1 MPSRTLAYTKLVT
14 QILHH
19 LYLIITWLT
28 DLFNAPPRLEMNY
41 RQKIGRILLV
51 TGTMVVVSI
60 LTAMAAALGIF
71 VFERIFRAIKNIP
84 NLWDTTWIITVGI
97 LVNALCVY
105 VLFLV
110 RRLDRKLMLGPGET
124 PSRP

>member
-1 MPSRTLAYTKLVT
+1 VT